1 MIDNVLVSL
10 DSPMLLI
17 IPLASADAN
26 VRMQMFVEP
35 LLLKRIYP
43 DIGDDGMLAACNPIC
58 DICLKD
64 MICI

>member
-35 LLLKRIYP
+35 LLLKRNNCMH
-43 DIGDDGMLAACNPIC
+43 G
-58 DICLKD
+58 
-64 MICI
+64 

>member
-1 MIDNVLVSL
+1 
-10 DSPMLLI
+10 MLLI

-43 DIGDDGMLAACNPIC
+43 DLGDDGMLAACNPIC